1 MACARDRSRAAV
13 TGPGTARAY
22 GVHGSFSVRTRPP
35 GSMYRVSDGKR
46 AALGAAVIAAVL
58 AGVVWAL
65 LVTINAG

>member
-1 MACARDRSRAAV
+1 
-13 TGPGTARAY
+13 
-22 GVHGSFSVRTRPP
+22 
-35 GSMYRVSDGKR
+35 MYRVSDGKR